1 MSYLNQ
7 NYFNN
12 FQVKNPILKNPVNRN
27 APLQLQ
33 KVRPSQL
40 ATGVNTQSLTNQN
53 FIVTCE
59 DLTCSALRVNPGF
72 TNTCYLLPSANQ
84 LINWLGVQSNGLP
97 TPTYSNAVQSGDI
110 LIVPVINTA
119 MTGCT
124 IVAGGNTGASA
135 NESTGSLLIPGRPTN
150 NQGGNPRG
158 TLSQLV
164 IDFNYVSAGS
174 QGVSGS
180 YVVYGIAATG
190 TQ

>member
-40 ATGVNTQSLTNQN
+40 ATGTQAGTNI
-53 FIVTCE
+53 IVTCE
-59 DLTCSALRVNPGF
+59 DLTCATLRVNPAY
-72 TNTCYLLPSANQ
+72 TNTAYLLPSANQ
-84 LINWLGVQSNGLP
+84 LISWLGVQSNGLP
-97 TPTYSNAVQSGDI
+97 TPSYTNAVQSGDI
-110 LIVPVINTA
+110 LIVPVVNTA
-119 MTGCT
+119 MTGCA
-124 IVAGGNTGASA
+124 IVAGCNTGASN
-135 NESTGSLLIPGRPTN
+135 NESTGSILIPGRPTN

-174 QGVSGS
+174 NGVTGS
-180 YVVYGIAATG
+180 YLVYGIAATG

>member
-40 ATGVNTQSLTNQN
+40 ATGTQAGNIL
-53 FIVTCE
+53 VTCE
-59 DLTCSALRVNPGF
+59 DLTCSALRVNPGY
-72 TNTCYLLPSANQ
+72 TNTAYLLPSANQ

-110 LIVPVINTA
+110 LIVPVVNTA
-119 MTGCT
+119 MTGCA
-124 IVAGGNTGASA
+124 IVAGANVTGS
-135 NESTGSLLIPGRPTN
+135 NESTGSILIPGRPTI
-150 NQGGNPRG
+150 NQGTNPRG

-164 IDFNYVSAGS
+164 IDFNYVSSGS
-174 QGVSGS
+174 LGVSGS
-180 YVVYGIAATG
+180 YLVYGIAATG

>member
-40 ATGVNTQSLTNQN
+40 ATGVNVGAAVSQN
-53 FIVTCE
+53 IIVTCE
-59 DLTCSALRVNPGF
+59 DLTCSALRVNPAF
-72 TNTCYLLPSANQ
+72 TNTNYLLPSANQ

-97 TPTYSNAVQSGDI
+97 TPSYTNAVQAGDI
-110 LIVPVINTA
+110 LVIPVVNTT

-124 IVAGGNTGASA
+124 IVAGGNITGS
-135 NESTGSLLIPGRPTN
+135 NESTGSILIPGRPTI

-164 IDFNYVSAGS
+164 IDFNYVSSGS

-180 YVVYGIAATG
+180 YLVYGIAATG

>member
-40 ATGVNTQSLTNQN
+40 ATGVNTSSLTNQN

-59 DLTCSALRVNPGF
+59 NITCSALRVNPGF

-97 TPTYSNAVQSGDI
+97 TPSYTNAVQTGDI

-119 MTGCT
+119 MTGCA
-124 IVAGGNTGASA
+124 IVAGANVTGS
-135 NESTGSLLIPGRPTN
+135 NESTGSILIPGRPTS
-150 NQGGNPRG
+150 NQGTNPRG

-164 IDFNYVSAGS
+164 IDFNYVSSGS
-174 QGVSGS
+174 LGVSGS
-180 YVVYGIAATG
+180 YLVYGIAATG